1 VIYCV
6 FICCWSVLM
15 IKYWERKQNA
25 LAYYWGT
32 SDLAQEEK
40 VVFFELFLVL
50 ILVLQIL
57 LPC

>member
-1 VIYCV
+1 
-6 FICCWSVLM
+6 VLM

-40 VVFFELFLVL
+40 V
-50 ILVLQIL
+50 
-57 LPC
+57 